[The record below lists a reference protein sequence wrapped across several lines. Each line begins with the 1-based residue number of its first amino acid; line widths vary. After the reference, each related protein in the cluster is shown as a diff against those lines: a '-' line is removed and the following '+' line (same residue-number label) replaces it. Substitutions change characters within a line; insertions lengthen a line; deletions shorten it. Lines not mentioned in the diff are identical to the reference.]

1 MRSSSC
7 HLATAAILIAASAP
21 AQMSALSA
29 TGSPVLGATYPFA
42 LSAPG
47 YSGAP
52 YVGAL
57 ALDKSPGIAVG
68 GGVVSLT
75 PDDLFFASIMQPQ
88 PPELVAFQGTLGP
101 GGAGAMSIAIPG
113 LPLLDGLPF
122 YSAFVTLD
130 PTGPGGIGAISNS
143 LRRQIRATP
152 APLQFAAVSAY
163 LQAASAGWPP
173 GDDGIGLAI
182 VKDGQVVYLQAF
194 GSFTPTTR
202 VPIASASKWVTA
214 ATLMTLV
221 RDGLLSLD
229 TTVFPH
235 VPTFTGF
242 KSAITIRQCLS
253 HTSGLPGMN
262 ACTVAV
268 NSTLEACATSIGQ
281 GPLLA
286 LPGTEF
292 RYGESSMHVAGRVAE
307 VVTGQTWSAL
317 FAQRVQGPLG
327 MSTFEYDAFGPTAN
341 PNLGGAGKCAL
352 VDYAAFLATL
362 LDGGA
367 KGSQPFLPTNLVDE
381 MFLDQTNGATIV
393 QSPRPGLRYG
403 LGCWRDEVAPNGDP
417 LVVSSPGLF
426 GAWPWIDL
434 ERGYAAFLLIHQST
448 VAGAV
453 IVSDLRPLIEAQ
465 L

>member
-1 MRSSSC
+1 
-7 HLATAAILIAASAP
+7 
-21 AQMSALSA
+21 
-29 TGSPVLGATYPFA
+29 
-42 LSAPG
+42 
-47 YSGAP
+47 
-52 YVGAL
+52 
-57 ALDKSPGIAVG
+57 
-68 GGVVSLT
+68 
-75 PDDLFFASIMQPQ
+75 
-88 PPELVAFQGTLGP
+88 
-101 GGAGAMSIAIPG
+101 
-113 LPLLDGLPF
+113 
-122 YSAFVTLD
+122 
-130 PTGPGGIGAISNS
+130 
-143 LRRQIRATP
+143 
-152 APLQFAAVSAY
+152 
-163 LQAASAGWPP
+163 
-173 GDDGIGLAI
+173 
-182 VKDGQVVYLQAF
+182 
-194 GSFTPTTR
+194 
-202 VPIASASKWVTA
+202 
-214 ATLMTLV
+214 MTLV

-253 HTSGLPGMN
+253 HTSGLPGISGC
-262 ACTVAV
+262 AFAV

-292 RYGESSMHVAGRVAE
+292 RYGEASMMAAGRVAE

-317 FAQRVQGPLG
+317 FAQRVTGPLG
-327 MSTFEYDAFGPTAN
+327 MSTFDYDAFGPTAN
-341 PNLGGAGKCAL
+341 PNLGGAGKCTL
-352 VDYAAFLATL
+352 VDYAAFVATL

-434 ERGYAAFLLIHQST
+434 ERGYAAFLLIKQTT
-448 VAGAV
+448 VDGAA